1 MPATDVPATDV
12 PVTDSAA
19 TGLPATDSVR
29 ADYSTI
35 TPDGEVKEAGGSLYA
50 YLPAP
55 TVQSHAANLLTLPD
69 GRLGCVWFG
78 GTQEGVPDI
87 SIWFSTLE
95 PGSRKWSPAEQLSDD
110 SSRSEQNP
118 ILFAAPDNR
127 LWLLYTAQKAGNQDT
142 AEVRRRISADGGR
155 TWGPVETLFPA
166 NETGGVFV
174 RQLPVVLPSGRW
186 IIPIFR
192 CITTPGEK
200 WVGNSD
206 DSAVM
211 ISDDAGATWS
221 EHVLPGSLGC
231 VHMNIQP
238 VADGSLLALF
248 RSRWADWIYE
258 SRSTDGGTTW
268 SEPVPTELPNNNSS
282 IQFTALADG
291 RLALVYNHS
300 QAEASTERRLSLYD
314 EIDDEGL
321 ADEQAQLP
329 EPVVTSGS
337 DDTSGAGSDVG
348 GSAGGSGG
356 SAGGSEGGRSAF
368 WGTPRSPMTLAISED
383 SGRSW
388 PIRRNLDVGDGY
400 CLSNN
405 SRDGLNREYSYPSIH
420 QGRDGALNIA
430 YTYFRQAIKYVRV
443 DPQWAYEGTSTPG
456 EEAAEQ
462 ASSRA
467 GGGERG

>member
-1 MPATDVPATDV
+1 VQNTISNA
-12 PVTDSAA
+12 
-19 TGLPATDSVR
+19 
-29 ADYSTI
+29 YSTI
-35 TPDGEVKEAGGSLYA
+35 TPDGALKHADGADYA

-95 PGSRKWSPAEQLSDD
+95 PGSTQWTPAEQLSDD
-110 SSRSEQNP
+110 GTRSEQNP
-118 ILFAAPDNR
+118 ILFTAPDSSGEDSSGQR
-127 LWLLYTAQKAGNQDT
+127 GALWLLYTAQKAGNQDT
-142 AEVRRRISADGGR
+142 AEVRRRISTDSGR

-174 RQLPVVLPSGRW
+174 RQLPVVLPAGRL

-211 ISDDAGATWS
+211 ISDDAGATWR

-248 RSRWADWIYE
+248 RSRWADSIYE
-258 SRSTDGGTTW
+258 SRSTDDGTTW

-291 RLALVYNHS
+291 RLALVYNHAR
-300 QAEASTERRLSLYD
+300 AEENTERRLSLYD
-314 EIDDEGL
+314 EIDDDGL
-321 ADEQAQLP
+321 ADEQGQVA
-329 EPVVTSGS
+329 EPV
-337 DDTSGAGSDVG
+337 A
-348 GSAGGSGG
+348 
-356 SAGGSEGGRSAF
+356 SEGGAAPGGGAGERKAF

-420 QGRDGALNIA
+420 QGPDGALNIA

-443 DPQWAYEGTSTPG
+443 DPQWAYEGTATPG
-456 EEAAEQ
+456 GDETDSDADG
-462 ASSRA
+462 R
-467 GGGERG
+467 

>member
-1 MPATDVPATDV
+1 MTTTTDA
-12 PVTDSAA
+12 
-19 TGLPATDSVR
+19 
-29 ADYSTI
+29 YSTI
-35 TPDGEVKEAGGSLYA
+35 TPDGQVKRADGADFA

-95 PGSRKWSPAEQLSDD
+95 PGSTQWSEPAQLSDD
-110 SSRSEQNP
+110 STRSEQNP
-118 ILFAAPDNR
+118 ILFVAPDKA

-142 AEVRRRISADGGR
+142 AEVRRRISLDSGR
-155 TWGPVETLFPA
+155 TWGDVETLFPA

-174 RQLPVVLPSGRW
+174 RQLPVVLPSGRL

-211 ISDDAGATWS
+211 ISDDAGATWT

-231 VHMNIQP
+231 VHMNIQR

-248 RSRWADWIYE
+248 RSRWADSIYE
-258 SRSTDGGTTW
+258 SRSTDDGSTW

-282 IQFTALADG
+282 IQFVALTDG

-300 QAEASTERRLSLYD
+300 RAEASTERRLSLYD
-314 EIDDEGL
+314 EIDEDGL
-321 ADEQAQLP
+321 AEEQGQVT
-329 EPVVTSGS
+329 EPVAAAH
-337 DDTSGAGSDVG
+337 DDGVK
-348 GSAGGSGG
+348 
-356 SAGGSEGGRSAF
+356 RAF

-383 SGRSW
+383 SGRTW

-420 QGRDGALNIA
+420 QGPDGALNIA

-443 DPQWAYEGTSTPG
+443 DPQWAYEGTTTPG
-456 EEAAEQ
+456 GDA
-462 ASSRA
+462 
-467 GGGERG
+467 

>member
-1 MPATDVPATDV
+1 MTNTTTDE
-12 PVTDSAA
+12 
-19 TGLPATDSVR
+19 
-29 ADYSTI
+29 YSTI
-35 TPDGEVKEAGGSLYA
+35 TPDGAVKRADGADFA

-95 PGSRKWSPAEQLSDD
+95 PSSDQWSPAQQLSDD
-110 SSRSEQNP
+110 PTRSEQNP
-118 ILFAAPDNR
+118 ILFAAPNGA

-142 AEVRRRISADGGR
+142 AEVRRRTSTDSGR
-155 TWGPVETLFPA
+155 TWGLVETLFPA

-174 RQLPVVLPSGRW
+174 RQLPVLLPSGRL

-211 ISDDAGATWS
+211 ISDDGGATWS
-221 EHVLPGSLGC
+221 EHILPGSLGC

-248 RSRWADWIYE
+248 RSRWADSIYE
-258 SRSTDGGTTW
+258 SRSTDDGTTW

-282 IQFTALADG
+282 IQFAALADG

-300 QAEASTERRLSLYD
+300 RAEENTERRLSLYD
-314 EIDDEGL
+314 EIDDDGL
-321 ADEQAQLP
+321 AAEQGQLT
-329 EPVVTSGS
+329 EP
-337 DDTSGAGSDVG
+337 DPAAGAGTDD
-348 GSAGGSGG
+348 
-356 SAGGSEGGRSAF
+356 GGRRAF

-405 SRDGLNREYSYPSIH
+405 SRDGLNREYSYPSVH
-420 QGRDGALNIA
+420 QGPDGALNIA

-443 DPQWAYEGTSTPG
+443 DPQWAYEGSTTPG
-456 EEAAEQ
+456 
-462 ASSRA
+462 
-467 GGGERG
+467 GDER

>member
-1 MPATDVPATDV
+1 MQNTTTDA
-12 PVTDSAA
+12 
-19 TGLPATDSVR
+19 
-29 ADYSTI
+29 YSTI
-35 TPDGEVKEAGGSLYA
+35 TPDGTVKRADGADFA

-95 PGSRKWSPAEQLSDD
+95 PGSSQWSEPAQLSDD
-110 SSRSEQNP
+110 STRSEQNP
-118 ILFAAPDNR
+118 ILFTAPDTS

-142 AEVRRRISADGGR
+142 AEVRRRISIDSGR
-155 TWGPVETLFPA
+155 TWGEVETLFAA

-174 RQLPVVLPSGRW
+174 RQLPVVLPSGRL
-186 IIPIFR
+186 IVPIFR

-211 ISDDAGATWS
+211 ISDDAGATWT
-221 EHVLPGSLGC
+221 ETVLPGSLGC

-248 RSRWADWIYE
+248 RSRWADSIYE
-258 SRSTDGGTTW
+258 SRSTDDGTTW

-282 IQFTALADG
+282 IQFVALADG

-300 QAEASTERRLSLYD
+300 RAEASTERRLSLYD
-314 EIDDEGL
+314 EIDDDGL
-321 ADEQAQLP
+321 AEEQGQVA
-329 EPVVTSGS
+329 EPVP
-337 DDTSGAGSDVG
+337 GAASLG
-348 GSAGGSGG
+348 
-356 SAGGSEGGRSAF
+356 EGGARGAF

-383 SGRSW
+383 SGRTW

-420 QGRDGALNIA
+420 QGPDGALNIA
-430 YTYFRQAIKYVRV
+430 YTYFRQAIKFVRV
-443 DPQWAYEGTSTPG
+443 DPQWAYEGTQTPG
-456 EEAAEQ
+456 GLEDG
-462 ASSRA
+462 SIND
-467 GGGERG
+467 

>member
-1 MPATDVPATDV
+1 MQTTNA
-12 PVTDSAA
+12 
-19 TGLPATDSVR
+19 G
-29 ADYSTI
+29 YSTI
-35 TPDGEVKEAGGSLYA
+35 TPDGAVKRADGADFA

-95 PGSRKWSPAEQLSDD
+95 PGSTQWSPAEQLSDD
-110 SSRSEQNP
+110 GTRSEQNP
-118 ILFAAPDNR
+118 ILFAAPDSSGR
-127 LWLLYTAQKAGNQDT
+127 DSQLWLLYTAQKAGNQDT
-142 AEVRRRISADGGR
+142 AEVRRRTSTDSGR
-155 TWGPVETLFPA
+155 TWGEVETLFPA

-174 RQLPVVLPSGRW
+174 RQLPVVLPSGRL

-211 ISDDAGATWS
+211 ISDDGGASWS

-248 RSRWADWIYE
+248 RSRWADSIYE
-258 SRSTDGGTTW
+258 SRSTDDGTTW
-268 SEPVPTELPNNNSS
+268 SDPVPTELPNNNSS

-300 QAEASTERRLSLYD
+300 RAEENTERRLSLYD
-314 EIDDEGL
+314 EIDDDGL
-321 ADEQAQLP
+321 AAEQGQLA
-329 EPVVTSGS
+329 EPAAPAGDAVPAGAVSG
-337 DDTSGAGSDVG
+337 DGA
-348 GSAGGSGG
+348 
-356 SAGGSEGGRSAF
+356 ERRAF

-405 SRDGLNREYSYPSIH
+405 SRDGLNREYSYPSVH
-420 QGRDGALNIA
+420 QGPDGALNIA

-443 DPQWAYEGTSTPG
+443 DPQWAYEGSTTPG
-456 EEAAEQ
+456 
-462 ASSRA
+462 
-467 GGGERG
+467 GDT

>member
-1 MPATDVPATDV
+1 MPNITTN
-12 PVTDSAA
+12 
-19 TGLPATDSVR
+19 
-29 ADYSTI
+29 DYSTI
-35 TPDGEVKEAGGSLYA
+35 TPDGLVKRADGADFA

-55 TVQSHAANLLTLPD
+55 TVQSHAANLLTLQD

-95 PGSRKWSPAEQLSDD
+95 PGSSQWSDPVQLSDD
-110 SSRSEQNP
+110 STRSEQNP
-118 ILFAAPDNR
+118 ILFTNADGA

-142 AEVRRRISADGGR
+142 AEVRRRISTDSGR
-155 TWGPVETLFPA
+155 TWGDVETLFAA

-174 RQLPVVLPSGRW
+174 RQLPVVLPSGRL
-186 IIPIFR
+186 IVPIFR

-211 ISDDAGATWS
+211 ISDDAGATWIES
-221 EHVLPGSLGC
+221 VLPGSLGC
-231 VHMNIQP
+231 VHMNIHP

-248 RSRWADWIYE
+248 RSRWADSIYE
-258 SRSTDGGTTW
+258 SRSTDDGLTW

-282 IQFTALADG
+282 IQFTALSDG

-300 QAEASTERRLSLYD
+300 RAEASTERRLSLYD
-314 EIDDEGL
+314 EIDDDGL
-321 ADEQAQLP
+321 AEEQGQVTEPDATAIP
-329 EPVVTSGS
+329 E
-337 DDTSGAGSDVG
+337 DDGV
-348 GSAGGSGG
+348 
-356 SAGGSEGGRSAF
+356 RRAF
-368 WGTPRSPMTLAISED
+368 WGTPRSPMALAISED
-383 SGRSW
+383 SGRTW

-420 QGRDGALNIA
+420 QGPDGALNIA
-430 YTYFRQAIKYVRV
+430 YTYFRQAIKFVRV
-443 DPQWAYEGTSTPG
+443 DPQWAYEGTATPG
-456 EEAAEQ
+456 GDE
-462 ASSRA
+462 
-467 GGGERG
+467 

>member
-1 MPATDVPATDV
+1 MQTTNA
-12 PVTDSAA
+12 
-19 TGLPATDSVR
+19 G
-29 ADYSTI
+29 YSTI
-35 TPDGEVKEAGGSLYA
+35 TPDGAVKRADGADFA

-95 PGSRKWSPAEQLSDD
+95 PGSGQWSPAQQLSDD
-110 SSRSEQNP
+110 PTRSEQNP
-118 ILFAAPDNR
+118 ILFTAPNGA

-142 AEVRRRISADGGR
+142 AEVRRRTSTDSGR

-174 RQLPVVLPSGRW
+174 RQLPVLLPSGRL

-211 ISDDAGATWS
+211 ISDDGGATWS
-221 EHVLPGSLGC
+221 EHILPGSLGC

-248 RSRWADWIYE
+248 RSRWADSIYE
-258 SRSTDGGTTW
+258 SRSTDDGTTW

-282 IQFTALADG
+282 IQFAALADG

-300 QAEASTERRLSLYD
+300 RAEENTERRLSLYD
-314 EIDDEGL
+314 EIDDDGL
-321 ADEQAQLP
+321 AAEQGQLTEPDPAAGAQM
-329 EPVVTSGS
+329 
-337 DDTSGAGSDVG
+337 DD
-348 GSAGGSGG
+348 
-356 SAGGSEGGRSAF
+356 GGRRAF

-405 SRDGLNREYSYPSIH
+405 SRDGLNREYSYPSVH
-420 QGRDGALNIA
+420 QGPDGALNIA

-443 DPQWAYEGTSTPG
+443 DPQWAYEGSTTPG
-456 EEAAEQ
+456 GDDEAGDA
-462 ASSRA
+462 R
-467 GGGERG
+467 

>member
-1 MPATDVPATDV
+1 MQNTTTDA
-12 PVTDSAA
+12 
-19 TGLPATDSVR
+19 
-29 ADYSTI
+29 YSTI
-35 TPDGEVKEAGGSLYA
+35 TPDGQVKRADGADFA

-95 PGSRKWSPAEQLSDD
+95 RGSARWSEAVQLSDD
-110 SSRSEQNP
+110 STRSEQNP
-118 ILFAAPDNR
+118 ILFVAPDQA

-142 AEVRRRISADGGR
+142 AEVRRRISLDSGR
-155 TWGPVETLFPA
+155 TWGDVETLFPA

-174 RQLPVVLPSGRW
+174 RQLPVVLPSGRL

-211 ISDDAGATWS
+211 ISDDAGATWT

-248 RSRWADWIYE
+248 RSRWADSIYE
-258 SRSTDGGTTW
+258 SRSTDDGSTW

-282 IQFTALADG
+282 IQFVALTDG

-300 QAEASTERRLSLYD
+300 RAEASTERRLSLYD
-314 EIDDEGL
+314 EIDDDGL
-321 ADEQAQLP
+321 AEEQGQVT
-329 EPVVTSGS
+329 EPVAAAQ
-337 DDTSGAGSDVG
+337 DDDVK
-348 GSAGGSGG
+348 
-356 SAGGSEGGRSAF
+356 RAF

-420 QGRDGALNIA
+420 QGPDGALNIA
-430 YTYFRQAIKYVRV
+430 YTYFRQAIKFVRV
-443 DPQWAYEGTSTPG
+443 DPQWAYEGSTTPG
-456 EEAAEQ
+456 GDA
-462 ASSRA
+462 
-467 GGGERG
+467 

>member
-1 MPATDVPATDV
+1 MQTINTA
-12 PVTDSAA
+12 
-19 TGLPATDSVR
+19 
-29 ADYSTI
+29 YSTI
-35 TPDGEVKEAGGSLYA
+35 TPDGAVKRADGADFA

-95 PGSRKWSPAEQLSDD
+95 PGSSQWSPAQQLSDD
-110 SSRSEQNP
+110 STRSEQNP
-118 ILFAAPDNR
+118 ILFTAPGRAGQDGV

-142 AEVRRRISADGGR
+142 AEVRRRTSTDSGR

-174 RQLPVVLPSGRW
+174 RQLPVLLPSGRL

-211 ISDDAGATWS
+211 ISDDGGATWR
-221 EHVLPGSLGC
+221 EHILPGSLGC

-248 RSRWADWIYE
+248 RSRWADSIYE
-258 SRSTDGGTTW
+258 SRSTDDGDTW
-268 SEPVPTELPNNNSS
+268 TEPVPTELPNNNSS
-282 IQFTALADG
+282 IQFAALADG

-300 QAEASTERRLSLYD
+300 RAQANTERRLSLYD
-314 EIDDEGL
+314 EIDDDGL
-321 ADEQAQLP
+321 AAEQGQLV
-329 EPVVTSGS
+329 EPSPSVAAGT
-337 DDTSGAGSDVG
+337 DDG
-348 GSAGGSGG
+348 
-356 SAGGSEGGRSAF
+356 ERRAF

-383 SGRSW
+383 SGRTW

-405 SRDGLNREYSYPSIH
+405 SRDGLNREYSYPSVH
-420 QGRDGALNIA
+420 QGPDGALNIA

-443 DPQWAYEGTSTPG
+443 DPQWAYEGSATPG
-456 EEAAEQ
+456 GDSAAGDGE
-462 ASSRA
+462 
-467 GGGERG
+467 GGGEQ

>member
-1 MPATDVPATDV
+1 MT
-12 PVTDSAA
+12 
-19 TGLPATDSVR
+19 ATDSTLTQTAR
-29 ADYSTI
+29 TQAPGTAGYTTI

-87 SIWFSTLE
+87 SIWFSALE
-95 PGSRKWSPAEQLSDD
+95 PGSRRWSPAEQLSDD
-110 SSRSEQNP
+110 SARSEQNP

-142 AEVRRRISADGGR
+142 AEVRRRVSTDSGR
-155 TWGPVETLFPA
+155 TWGPVETLFAA
-166 NETGGVFV
+166 NSTGGVFV

-248 RSRWADWIYE
+248 RSRWADSIYE

-282 IQFTALADG
+282 IQFVALADG

-300 QAEASTERRLSLYD
+300 RAEASTERRLSLYD
-314 EIDDEGL
+314 EIDDDGL
-321 ADEQAQLP
+321 AEEQGQIT
-329 EPVVTSGS
+329 EPVVTAGPVP
-337 DDTSGAGSDVG
+337 GAA
-348 GSAGGSGG
+348 AGGSVPGNGG
-356 SAGGSEGGRSAF
+356 DRKAF

-420 QGRDGALNIA
+420 QGPDGALNIA

-443 DPQWAYEGTSTPG
+443 DPQWAYDGTGTPG
-456 EEAAEQ
+456 ETAADL
-462 ASSRA
+462 AGRA
-467 GGGERG
+467 GDGKQ

>member
-1 MPATDVPATDV
+1 MPTTPST
-12 PVTDSAA
+12 THN
-19 TGLPATDSVR
+19 TG
-29 ADYSTI
+29 YSTI
-35 TPDGEVKEAGGSLYA
+35 TPDGTLRKADGADFA

-87 SIWFSTLE
+87 SIWFSALE
-95 PGSRKWSPAEQLSDD
+95 PGSSQWSAAEQLSDD
-110 SSRSEQNP
+110 ATRSEQNP
-118 ILFAAPDNR
+118 ILFTTPDFSGQGTA

-142 AEVRRRISADGGR
+142 AEVRRRISTDSGR

-211 ISDDAGATWS
+211 ISDDGGATWS

-238 VADGSLLALF
+238 LADGSLLALF
-248 RSRWADWIYE
+248 RSRWADFIYE
-258 SRSTDGGTTW
+258 SRSTDDGTTW
-268 SEPVPTELPNNNSS
+268 SEPAPTELPNNNSS

-300 QAEASTERRLSLYD
+300 QADASTERRLSLYD
-314 EIDDEGL
+314 EIDDDGL
-321 ADEQAQLP
+321 AAEQGQVT
-329 EPVVTSGS
+329 EPVVTA
-337 DDTSGAGSDVG
+337 AGN
-348 GSAGGSGG
+348 
-356 SAGGSEGGRSAF
+356 SEERRAF

-383 SGRSW
+383 DGRTW

-420 QGRDGALNIA
+420 QGPDGALNIA

-443 DPQWAYEGTSTPG
+443 DPQWAYQGNTTPG
-456 EEAAEQ
+456 GDVQ
-462 ASSRA
+462 
-467 GGGERG
+467 

>member
-1 MPATDVPATDV
+1 MSSTDVPAN
-12 PVTDSAA
+12 DSLS
-19 TGLPATDSVR
+19 TGFTGVASGS
-29 ADYSTI
+29 DYTTI
-35 TPDGEVKEAGGSLYA
+35 TPDGEVKEADGSLYA

-95 PGSRKWSPAEQLSDD
+95 PGSRQWSPAEQLSDD
-110 SSRSEQNP
+110 STRSEQNP

-142 AEVRRRISADGGR
+142 AEVRRRISTDSGR
-155 TWGPVETLFPA
+155 TWGPVETLFAA

-211 ISDDAGATWS
+211 ISDDAGATWT

-248 RSRWADWIYE
+248 RSRWADSIYE

-282 IQFTALADG
+282 IQFIALADG

-300 QAEASTERRLSLYD
+300 RAEASTERRLSLYD
-314 EIDDEGL
+314 EIDDDGL
-321 ADEQAQLP
+321 AEEQGQIT
-329 EPVVTSGS
+329 EPVITDAGAADSGDS
-337 DDTSGAGSDVG
+337 
-348 GSAGGSGG
+348 
-356 SAGGSEGGRSAF
+356 RRAF

-430 YTYFRQAIKYVRV
+430 YTYFRQAIKFVRV
-443 DPQWAYEGTSTPG
+443 DPQWAYEGISTPG
-456 EEAAEQ
+456 GDVQ
-462 ASSRA
+462 
-467 GGGERG
+467 

>member
-1 MPATDVPATDV
+1 MQNTLSNA
-12 PVTDSAA
+12 
-19 TGLPATDSVR
+19 
-29 ADYSTI
+29 YSTI
-35 TPDGEVKEAGGSLYA
+35 TPDGTLKRADGADFA

-87 SIWFSTLE
+87 SIWFSTLDA
-95 PGSRKWSPAEQLSDD
+95 GSSQWSAPQQLSDD
-110 SSRSEQNP
+110 PARSEQNP
-118 ILFAAPDNR
+118 ILFTAPDKA

-142 AEVRRRISADGGR
+142 AEVRRRISTDSGR
-155 TWGPVETLFPA
+155 TWGEVETLFPA

-174 RQLPVVLPSGRW
+174 RQQPVVLPSGRL

-192 CITTPGEK
+192 CITTAGEK

-211 ISDDAGATWS
+211 ISDDAGATWT

-248 RSRWADWIYE
+248 RSRWADSIYE

-268 SEPVPTELPNNNSS
+268 TEPVPTELPNNNSS

-300 QAEASTERRLSLYD
+300 RAEESTERRLSLYD
-314 EIDDEGL
+314 EIDDDGL
-321 ADEQAQLP
+321 AEEQGQLA
-329 EPVVTSGS
+329 EPAPGAAAAA
-337 DDTSGAGSDVG
+337 DGDT
-348 GSAGGSGG
+348 
-356 SAGGSEGGRSAF
+356 RRAF

-420 QGRDGALNIA
+420 QGPDGALNIA
-430 YTYFRQAIKYVRV
+430 YTYFRQAIKFVRV
-443 DPQWAYEGTSTPG
+443 GPQWAYEGTGTPG
-456 EEAAEQ
+456 DTEGI
-462 ASSRA
+462 RA
-467 GGGERG
+467 NAG

>member
-1 MPATDVPATDV
+1 MQNTTTDA
-12 PVTDSAA
+12 
-19 TGLPATDSVR
+19 
-29 ADYSTI
+29 YSTI
-35 TPDGEVKEAGGSLYA
+35 TPDGQVKRADGADFA

-55 TVQSHAANLLTLPD
+55 TVQSHAANLLTLPN

-95 PGSRKWSPAEQLSDD
+95 PGSTQWSDAVQLSDD
-110 SSRSEQNP
+110 STRSEQNP
-118 ILFAAPDNR
+118 ILFVAPDKA

-142 AEVRRRISADGGR
+142 AEVRRRISVDSGR
-155 TWGPVETLFPA
+155 TWGDVETLFPA

-174 RQLPVVLPSGRW
+174 RQLPVVLPSGRL

-211 ISDDAGATWS
+211 ISDDAGATWT

-248 RSRWADWIYE
+248 RSRWADSIYE
-258 SRSTDGGTTW
+258 SRSTDDGSTW

-282 IQFTALADG
+282 IQFVALTDG

-300 QAEASTERRLSLYD
+300 RADASTERRLSLYD
-314 EIDDEGL
+314 EIDDDGL
-321 ADEQAQLP
+321 AEEQGQVT
-329 EPVVTSGS
+329 EPVAAAQ
-337 DDTSGAGSDVG
+337 DDGVK
-348 GSAGGSGG
+348 
-356 SAGGSEGGRSAF
+356 RAF

-420 QGRDGALNIA
+420 QGPDGALNIA
-430 YTYFRQAIKYVRV
+430 YTYFRQAIKFVRV
-443 DPQWAYEGTSTPG
+443 DPQWAYEGSTTPG
-456 EEAAEQ
+456 GDA
-462 ASSRA
+462 
-467 GGGERG
+467 